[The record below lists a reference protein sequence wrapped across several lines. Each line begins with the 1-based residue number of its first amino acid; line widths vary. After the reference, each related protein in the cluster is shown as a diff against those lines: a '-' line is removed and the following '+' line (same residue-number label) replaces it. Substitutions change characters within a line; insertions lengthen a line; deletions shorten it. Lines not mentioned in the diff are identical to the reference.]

1 MNNLSIRLRILIILL
16 PAMALVMVGN
26 FWFSRDDAMIA
37 GNAAYDRSLLGAIK
51 SLDLNTNSDS
61 GALSVEL
68 PYRLFEFFQLTASGK
83 VYFRVATTDR
93 LVEIGNPDL
102 PNPPTTLKSGETVF
116 YDATYF
122 GESVRIGALMRPLNA
137 QDPAGEQLMIQVAES
152 TNPRKKFTDDLLNR
166 AAWRDLWL
174 WSITGILVIA
184 GMNLALSPLTRLAS
198 QTKQRK
204 AEDLRPLPVKGLSD
218 DLKPLVEAVNQQLQN
233 TKTLMDERRAFIDDA
248 SHQLRTPLTILK
260 TQLDFAMREVDV
272 ERQKECMFALSDE
285 LNAAIRATNQLLA
298 LGQSDANP
306 ADHAYFDL
314 NELVRSVAMTAI
326 PLARNSGIDLGVDL
340 PEESIMAT
348 GDKHLLYH
356 ALLNITH
363 NALVHGKSRGTVTL
377 KAEVTNQ
384 LQTMTVTDDGEGLPT
399 EVFKRLGE
407 RFIKGKNSRGS
418 GLGLAIAASA
428 MSKHHGS
435 VKSKFDKTLGLHII
449 SLEWPIT

>member
-1 MNNLSIRLRILIILL
+1 MNNFSIRLRILIILL

-102 PNPPTTLKSGETVF
+102 PIPPTALKSGEAVF

-137 QDPAGEQLMIQVAES
+137 GDLDGEQLMIQVAEN
-152 TNPRKKFTDDLLNR
+152 TEPRQKFTDALLNR

-184 GMNLALSPLTRLAS
+184 GMNLALKPLTRLAS

-204 AEDLRPLPVKGLSD
+204 ADDLRSLPVLGLSD

-233 TKTLMDERRAFIDDA
+233 TKKLMDERRAFIDDA

-260 TQLDFAMREVDV
+260 TQLDFAMREVDAD
-272 ERQKECMFALSDE
+272 RQKECMFALSDE

-298 LGQSDANP
+298 LGQSDASS
-306 ADHAYFDL
+306 ADHVYFDI
-314 NELVRSVAMTAI
+314 NELVRAVAMSVL
-326 PLARNSGIDLGVDL
+326 PLARNSCIDLGIDLI
-340 PEESIMAT
+340 EEPILAK
-348 GDKHLLYH
+348 GDKHLLHH
-356 ALLNITH
+356 ALLNMAH
-363 NALVHGKSRGTVTL
+363 NALVHGKPKGTVTL
-377 KAEVTNQ
+377 KAEFTNQ
-384 LQTMTVTDDGEGLPT
+384 THILTVIDNGTGLPS

-418 GLGLAIAASA
+418 GLGLAIASSV
-428 MSKHHGS
+428 MTKHHGS

-449 SLEWPIT
+449 SLEWQLT